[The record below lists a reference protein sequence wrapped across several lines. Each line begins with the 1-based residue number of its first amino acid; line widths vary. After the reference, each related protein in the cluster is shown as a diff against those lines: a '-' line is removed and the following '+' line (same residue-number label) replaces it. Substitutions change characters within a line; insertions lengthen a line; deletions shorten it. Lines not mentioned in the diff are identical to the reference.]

1 MLPRIPPLFISWF
14 ATFAFTHFTLNA
26 LEVSNSLQDTLSF
39 GWNSKDHEVTQGLM
53 LLGGYF
59 EHRVTDRCACTSKCL
74 HDIACLCGEPGYQNS
89 VYQCIYSQCDTVH
102 FGSALHHTI
111 AQCGTGNQMIF
122 GIPPVPDDVLLQR
135 REEEYLAGAKFL
147 GPTGSAGLY
156 RTESAD
162 GSSFPTQS
170 ALFPLQCAGGYS
182 PQVTASPPP
191 YFPPNAASLTA
202 IAKPAA
208 IAVSSTPEPLLV
220 TGPLRNHDHTTWV
233 PHQRKE
239 NNDATRA
246 ERKAKKRKLENAI
259 PDLPGEEVVVEEKPK
274 KKRKRSADEGV
285 VEEKAAKKEKKSK
298 KDKDAVAD
306 EDKEARS
313 AAKKAK
319 KALKAEQSE
328 TAAVELAVQEPVAEE
343 EAAETATAANGT
355 AAKDSTS
362 KEEADGD
369 GEEKKSK
376 KNNRNR
382 AEKRKREAAAKE
394 TGEEG
399 GKAARFICFIGNL
412 PFSATK
418 ESLQKHFASVK
429 PKSIRLLTKKEK
441 PTESKGCA
449 FVEFD
454 GYDHMKTCLKLF
466 HHSMFDDGVSPSR
479 KINVELTAGGGGN
492 TQERRQKIE
501 GKNQKL
507 NEQRFRRIQEEEK
520 VKLEKKDGGAID
532 ESAIHPSRRARVQV

>member
-1 MLPRIPPLFISWF
+1 M
-14 ATFAFTHFTLNA
+14 
-26 LEVSNSLQDTLSF
+26 
-39 GWNSKDHEVTQGLM
+39 
-53 LLGGYF
+53 
-59 EHRVTDRCACTSKCL
+59 
-74 HDIACLCGEPGYQNS
+74 
-89 VYQCIYSQCDTVH
+89 
-102 FGSALHHTI
+102 
-111 AQCGTGNQMIF
+111 
-122 GIPPVPDDVLLQR
+122 
-135 REEEYLAGAKFL
+135 
-147 GPTGSAGLY
+147 
-156 RTESAD
+156 
-162 GSSFPTQS
+162 GSSS
-170 ALFPLQCAGGYS
+170 KKG
-182 PQVTASPPP
+182 
-191 YFPPNAASLTA
+191 
-202 IAKPAA
+202 
-208 IAVSSTPEPLLV
+208 
-220 TGPLRNHDHTTWV
+220 
-233 PHQRKE
+233 

-246 ERKAKKRKLENAI
+246 ERKAKKRKLEDAI
-259 PDLPGEEVVVEEKPK
+259 PDLPGEEVVGEEKP
-274 KKRKRSADEGV
+274 KKRKRSADEDA

-298 KDKDAVAD
+298 TDKDAVED
-306 EDKEARS
+306 EDKEARR

-319 KALKAEQSE
+319 KALKAEQSR
-328 TAAVELAVQEPVAEE
+328 TAAVELAVQEPVAEAE
-343 EAAETATAANGT
+343 EEAPKKSKKERKAERKAKEAAETAAVANGT
-355 AAKDSTS
+355 AAKDAKGANDSTS

-369 GEEKKSK
+369 AEQKKSK

-382 AEKRKREAAAKE
+382 AEKRKRDAAAKE
-394 TGEEG
+394 SGEEA

-520 VKLEKKDGGAID
+520 LKLEKKDSAVD
-532 ESAIHPSRRARVQV
+532 ESAIHPSRRSRVQV

>member
-1 MLPRIPPLFISWF
+1 M
-14 ATFAFTHFTLNA
+14 
-26 LEVSNSLQDTLSF
+26 
-39 GWNSKDHEVTQGLM
+39 
-53 LLGGYF
+53 
-59 EHRVTDRCACTSKCL
+59 
-74 HDIACLCGEPGYQNS
+74 
-89 VYQCIYSQCDTVH
+89 
-102 FGSALHHTI
+102 
-111 AQCGTGNQMIF
+111 
-122 GIPPVPDDVLLQR
+122 
-135 REEEYLAGAKFL
+135 
-147 GPTGSAGLY
+147 
-156 RTESAD
+156 
-162 GSSFPTQS
+162 GSSS
-170 ALFPLQCAGGYS
+170 KKGNS
-182 PQVTASPPP
+182 
-191 YFPPNAASLTA
+191 
-202 IAKPAA
+202 
-208 IAVSSTPEPLLV
+208 
-220 TGPLRNHDHTTWV
+220 
-233 PHQRKE
+233 
-239 NNDATRA
+239 DATRA
-246 ERKAKKRKLENAI
+246 ERKAKKRKLEDAI
-259 PDLPGEEVVVEEKPK
+259 PDLPGEEVVAEEKP
-274 KKRKRSADEGV
+274 KKRKRSADEDV

-298 KDKDAVAD
+298 TDKDVVED
-306 EDKEARS
+306 EDKEARK

-319 KALKAEQSE
+319 KALKAEQSG

-343 EAAETATAANGT
+343 EAPKKSKKERKAERKAKEAAETAAVANGT
-355 AAKDSTS
+355 AAKDAQGAKDPTS
-362 KEEADGD
+362 KEEVDGD
-369 GEEKKSK
+369 AEQKKSK

-382 AEKRKREAAAKE
+382 AEKRKRDAAAKE
-394 TGEEG
+394 SGEEG

-520 VKLEKKDGGAID
+520 VKLEKKDGAVD
-532 ESAIHPSRRARVQV
+532 ESAIHPSRRGRVPV

>member
-1 MLPRIPPLFISWF
+1 M
-14 ATFAFTHFTLNA
+14 
-26 LEVSNSLQDTLSF
+26 
-39 GWNSKDHEVTQGLM
+39 
-53 LLGGYF
+53 
-59 EHRVTDRCACTSKCL
+59 
-74 HDIACLCGEPGYQNS
+74 
-89 VYQCIYSQCDTVH
+89 
-102 FGSALHHTI
+102 
-111 AQCGTGNQMIF
+111 
-122 GIPPVPDDVLLQR
+122 
-135 REEEYLAGAKFL
+135 
-147 GPTGSAGLY
+147 
-156 RTESAD
+156 
-162 GSSFPTQS
+162 GSSS
-170 ALFPLQCAGGYS
+170 KKG
-182 PQVTASPPP
+182 
-191 YFPPNAASLTA
+191 
-202 IAKPAA
+202 
-208 IAVSSTPEPLLV
+208 
-220 TGPLRNHDHTTWV
+220 
-233 PHQRKE
+233 

-246 ERKAKKRKLENAI
+246 ERKAKKRKLEDAI
-259 PDLPGEEVVVEEKPK
+259 PDLPGEEVVVDEKPK
-274 KKRKRSADEGV
+274 KKRKRSADEDV

-328 TAAVELAVQEPVAEE
+328 TAAVELAVQELVAEE
-343 EAAETATAANGT
+343 EVPKKSKKERKAERKAKEAAETATAANGT

-466 HHSMFDDGVSPSR
+466 HHSIFDDGVSPSR